1 MNTTT
6 STRTLKPPLPLSVW
20 LLRIVFGI
28 AALLA
33 TLFSALALFEI
44 AYSDRVLP
52 GAHVWDVDL
61 SGMTIDSAER
71 ALLQRFA
78 YLNDPIL
85 TLQAFGQTWP
95 VAPGALG
102 VRVDAAA
109 TARAAYRL
117 GRGGSP
123 LRALSAQLDMLTKG
137 ADVAPL
143 IALDPNAA
151 VAALEAQA
159 AQLNVHPR
167 DARVSL
173 DGLSVVVTPAQNGRA
188 FDIVATLAA
197 LSDAARTLQPAV
209 VDMLFTD
216 RPAAITDVT
225 AAAQQLQTLLSQPFR
240 LYLERPRPTDS
251 ATAWNITQEYLAALA
266 KPTPS
271 GNGATLIVVLDRD
284 ELEEILTDL
293 ANQVTVE
300 PTNARFVFDDETR
313 ELEVI
318 APSLDGRELDIG
330 ATLDAIDAA
339 VSRGEHRAPIVVKE
353 RPAEFKEG
361 VTAAQLGITENVVT
375 AQTFFAGSAAER
387 VNNITVAA
395 AKLHGVIVKPGEV
408 YSLGAHL
415 GDVSLD
421 EGYAEALI
429 IANGRT
435 VQGVGGG
442 VCQVSTTAFRAAF
455 FGGYPI
461 IERWPH
467 AYRVGWYERGY
478 GPGLD
483 ATVFVPEVD
492 FKFTNDTPYHLL
504 IETYTNAAAG
514 RLTFRFYSTS
524 DGRQVTVSDPIVEN
538 VKPHGPDIIEE
549 DPTLPAGEKKQV
561 DYAVD
566 GADVTVK
573 RTVVRDGVV
582 ISEDV
587 VFTRYLPWQAVY
599 RVGTGQTTGN

>member
-1 MNTTT
+1 MGTTT
-6 STRTLKPPLPLSVW
+6 TVRGLRPPLPLSVW
-20 LLRIVFGI
+20 LLRIVFASLTLVATLM
-28 AALLA
+28 AALA
-33 TLFSALALFEI
+33 IFEM
-44 AYSDRVLP
+44 AYGDRILP
-52 GAHVWDVDL
+52 GVRVWGVDL
-61 SGMTIDSAER
+61 SGTTIEAAER
-71 ALLQRFA
+71 RLAQRFA
-78 YLNDPIL
+78 YLDDPIL
-85 TLQAFGQTWP
+85 TLRAFGQTWN
-95 VAPGALG
+95 VAPSALG
-102 VRVDAAA
+102 VRVDASA

-123 LRALSAQLDMLTKG
+123 LRALSAQLDMMANGT
-137 ADVAPL
+137 AIAPV

-151 VAALEAQA
+151 AAFLEARA
-159 AQLNVHPR
+159 AELNVESR
-167 DARVSL
+167 NASVSL
-173 DGLSVVVTPAQNGRA
+173 DGLSVVVTPAQSGRA
-188 FDIVATLAA
+188 LDGATTLAA
-197 LSDAARTLQPAV
+197 LAAAARTLQPAM
-209 VDMLFTD
+209 VDMVFVD
-216 RPAAITDVT
+216 RPATITDVT
-225 AAAQQLQTLLSQPFR
+225 AAAQQLQTLVSQPFT
-240 LYLERPRPTDS
+240 LYLENPRPTDPAASWDMTLEQLASLAQVTPS
-251 ATAWNITQEYLAALA
+251 ADAAAL
-266 KPTPS
+266 
-271 GNGATLIVVLDRD
+271 VVGLNRD
-284 ELEEILTDL
+284 ELAVDL
-293 ANQVTVE
+293 ADLASQIKVE
-300 PTNARFVFDDETR
+300 PANARFTFNDDTR

-318 APSLDGRELDIG
+318 APSVDGRELDVD
-330 ATLDAIDAA
+330 ATLAGIEAAIA
-339 VSRGEHRAPIVVKE
+339 RGEHRAPIVA
-353 RPAEFKEG
+353 RQTPAEFKEG
-361 VTAAQLGITENVVT
+361 VTAAQLGIAENVVT

-435 VQGVGGG
+435 VQGLGGG

-492 FKFTNDTPYHLL
+492 FKFKNDTPYHLL
-504 IETYTNAAAG
+504 IEAYTNAAAG

-524 DGRQVTVSDPIVEN
+524 DGRQVTVGDPIVEN

-549 DPTLPAGEKKQV
+549 DPTLPAGERKQV

-566 GADVTVK
+566 GADVTVR
-573 RTVVRDGVV
+573 RTVVRDGAV